1 MGKGTIESPE
11 LGKIFSEKT
20 SSISAVRGV
29 DIEKDNK
36 SESDYYCRLHS
47 SSTSSGDC
55 DESHIPMFGNY
66 IRYELPEYPEKLRH
80 LILEFKD
87 RFSSTPGLTDIT
99 CHRICTGESKP
110 IRYLIGEFQHSIW
123 SLESS

>member
-1 MGKGTIESPE
+1 MFVALPIQLGTLQATQELIVVSELITPGILGVDFLSANRICLDMGKGTIESPE

-29 DIEKDNK
+29 DIEKDSK

-55 DESHIPMFGNY
+55 DECHIAMFGN
-66 IRYELPEYPEKLRH
+66 
-80 LILEFKD
+80 
-87 RFSSTPGLTDIT
+87 DI
-99 CHRICTGESKP
+99 ISGE
-110 IRYLIGEFQHSIW
+110 IETFNIGI
-123 SLESS
+123 